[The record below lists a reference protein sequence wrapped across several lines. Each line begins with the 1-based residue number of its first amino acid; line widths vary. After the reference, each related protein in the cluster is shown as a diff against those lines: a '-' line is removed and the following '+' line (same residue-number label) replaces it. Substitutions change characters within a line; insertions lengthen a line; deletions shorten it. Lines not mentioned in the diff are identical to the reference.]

1 MFYQNV
7 LNQKKSLSVFSSHNM
22 YVKSWRWIP
31 LDNEA
36 ISELCQKNQVV
47 YADYDGTTSL
57 AIFSDSEHFDK
68 TLIVTIIQGNHNG
81 IRDIFHYIQNLA
93 FQKNYKRIQI
103 LTKLNS
109 LPNLDGLQRQLV
121 FFLMK
126 KEV

>member
-1 MFYQNV
+1 M
-7 LNQKKSLSVFSSHNM
+7 
-22 YVKSWRWIP
+22 WIP
-31 LDNEA
+31 LDNET
-36 ISELCQKNQVV
+36 ISELCQKNQIV
-47 YADYDGTTSL
+47 YADYDGITSL
-57 AIFSDSEHFDK
+57 AIFSDSEHFDQ

-81 IRDIFHYIQNLA
+81 IRDIFYYLQNLA